1 MFKSLRVPANLF
13 GLAMWAVS
21 FVFAGFLIGLG
32 SSLVADLPRIEARL
46 SPEQFAD
53 SSALSAARAE
63 IERQSQR
70 ERQAQENRRVAMAE
84 RNTAANQYRA
94 AREAFD
100 NWLATRQATSDPA
113 QDPDVVQRTRALDEL
128 KVLEAQAQ
136 TRLDRLARDEAAAGV
151 ERQRAEA
158 RESQV
163 LADGDEAYQQAL
175 RGQELRVFG
184 SRLAL
189 TLPLLAIA
197 GWMVARKRKS
207 DYWPLFRGF
216 VVFALFTFFFELVP
230 YLPSYGGYVRSIVG
244 IVLTVL
250 AGHYVIKSMRR
261 YLAQREEAAAKT
273 EAERRKSLSYE
284 DALKKLGGGVCP
296 GCERAVMAATPSA
309 ELAAASNKG
318 GAPAAAG
325 AAMRETNF
333 CVHCGMKLFD
343 RCGGC
348 STRKNAFFHYCP
360 TCGDEAGR
368 PSDAPAPAAPSTA
381 APAAV

>member
-13 GLAMWAVS
+13 KLAMWAVS

-32 SSLVADLPRIEARL
+32 SSLVADLPRIEDRL

-53 SSALSAARAE
+53 AAALAQARTEVERESAREQQAA
-63 IERQSQR
+63 
-70 ERQAQENRRVAMAE
+70 ENRRVAQAE
-84 RNTAANQYRA
+84 RNAAANQYRA
-94 AREAFD
+94 ARESFD
-100 NWLATRQATSDPA
+100 NWLATRKATSDPA
-113 QDPDVVQRTRALDEL
+113 QDPEVLQRTRALDEL
-128 KVLEAQAQ
+128 KTAEAQAQ
-136 TRLDRLARDEAAAGV
+136 ARLDRLARDEADAGV
-151 ERQRAEA
+151 ERERAAERVDRVMAAGDAAYQRAL
-158 RESQV
+158 Q
-163 LADGDEAYQQAL
+163 
-175 RGQELRVFG
+175 GQELRVFG

-189 TLPLLAIA
+189 TLPLLALA
-197 GWMVARKRKS
+197 GWMLARKRGS

-216 VVFALFTFFFELVP
+216 VVFAAFTFFVELVP
-230 YLPSYGGYVRSIVG
+230 YLPSYGGYVRSGVG
-244 IVLTVL
+244 IVVTVL
-250 AGHYVIKSMRR
+250 AGHYVIKAMRR
-261 YLAQREEAAAKT
+261 YLAQREAAAAKT
-273 EAERRKSLSYE
+273 EAERRQSLSYE

-309 ELAAASNKG
+309 ELAAAATKG

-360 TCGDEAGR
+360 SCGDPADRPEA
-368 PSDAPAPAAPSTA
+368 PTPVAEPAPKAA
-381 APAAV
+381 